1 VPALI
6 GGAVAGLLWVCVGA
20 AFAAFVSHMSN
31 LALVYASFAILL
43 TALIWIYVA
52 WQVLLIGAQ
61 LSFYVQNPQYMRR
74 GQQEI
79 RVTGALA
86 EQLALNVMVLIGQSY
101 RSGEPGWTTSRLA
114 ARLEVPSASL
124 ASVIR
129 SLEAGGLLVAT
140 EDERLIPARDMSEID
155 LSQVIDCARRHHAG
169 EPTLHVRGTPEA
181 EKLTTVIELALRER
195 LEART
200 LRDLVETSPPA
211 QAASRHNPTSDSRQK
226 IAEI

>member
-1 VPALI
+1 
-6 GGAVAGLLWVCVGA
+6 
-20 AFAAFVSHMSN
+20 
-31 LALVYASFAILL
+31 
-43 TALIWIYVA
+43 
-52 WQVLLIGAQ
+52 
-61 LSFYVQNPQYMRR
+61 
-74 GQQEI
+74 
-79 RVTGALA
+79 
-86 EQLALNVMVLIGQSY
+86 
-101 RSGEPGWTTSRLA
+101 
-114 ARLEVPSASL
+114 
-124 ASVIR
+124 
-129 SLEAGGLLVAT
+129 
-140 EDERLIPARDMSEID
+140 MSEID